1 MDSWYELLVQN
12 IQNTSLIEVVAVFFG
27 LLSVWYSKKEHIWV
41 FPTGIISVLI
51 YVYICQQNG
60 LYADMGVNGF
70 YFLMS
75 VFGWYNW
82 THQNN
87 EVKTRHIT
95 RTTLSEKIYLGIS
108 LVVFFIVIRYV
119 LIHYTDSTVPN
130 IDAITTSIFLIGMWL
145 MALKKLENWTLWII
159 GDFISVPLYAYKG
172 LVLTSFQYVVFLV
185 IAILGYLAWRN
196 TLLSENDK

>member
-1 MDSWYELLVQN
+1 
-12 IQNTSLIEVVAVFFG
+12 
-27 LLSVWYSKKEHIWV
+27 
-41 FPTGIISVLI
+41 
-51 YVYICQQNG
+51 
-60 LYADMGVNGF
+60 
-70 YFLMS
+70 
-75 VFGWYNW
+75 
-82 THQNN
+82 
-87 EVKTRHIT
+87 
-95 RTTLSEKIYLGIS
+95 
-108 LVVFFIVIRYV
+108 V